1 MFCFGLFCSALHSLL
16 ANLEG
21 LAKWAKAIFEGVPT
35 LRYSGLGTLA
45 TSLEGE
51 AKWAKAIFEG
61 VPTLRHPGLGTLTT
75 RPTARTGLD
84 TLA

>member
-1 MFCFGLFCSALHSLL
+1 MQCKAEQRKAKQSRAKHSLSTDASREAPVDKRARRCLCL

-21 LAKWAKAIFEGVPT
+21 Q
-35 LRYSGLGTLA
+35 
-45 TSLEGE
+45 

-61 VPTLRHPGLGTLTT
+61 VPTLRHPGLGTLATG
-75 RPTARTGLD
+75 PTGMPGLG